1 MMLQLVAWSII
12 EMSMYFFFKETYK
25 IKVFLC
31 TSYTSINEA
40 CHERFV
46 QAAVRGALLPLAAAF
61 AFAFCFGFAASS
73 DGSAFCLGSV

>member
-12 EMSMYFFFKETYK
+12 EMNMEFFFKETYK
-25 IKVFLC
+25 IKIFLC
-31 TSYTSINEA
+31 TIDEA

-46 QAAVRGALLPLAAAF
+46 QAVRGALLPLAAVF
-61 AFAFCFGFAASS
+61 AFAFRFDFAASS

>member
-12 EMSMYFFFKETYK
+12 EMSMDFFFKETYK
-25 IKVFLC
+25 INIFLC

-46 QAAVRGALLPLAAAF
+46 QAVRGALLPLAAVF
-61 AFAFCFGFAASS
+61 AFAFRFDFAASS